1 MLLSKSG
8 RRAGRIRAA
17 LRSTTAIGALVALE
31 LIALGAT
38 RSAWRDV
45 VAPRPA
51 DLDEALV
58 LVVTAACALVGGWV
72 VLGTTV
78 AVVAHLPGQLGDA
91 AQRWSRTL
99 APAAT
104 RRVAAVLV
112 GAALGGSLAP
122 GTAVGSPGG
131 GAPEHTPGFIVTQP
145 VADTSTSR
153 AAPVVEPVAS
163 APGWTPSRP
172 VHPSAPATRL
182 VTTGSTP
189 PTSDVV
195 VHRGDS
201 LWSIA
206 RRHLGPGATDAEVA
220 AVWPHWYATN
230 RAVIGPDPDLL
241 HPGQVL
247 RAPEPGRPSDQTVGA
262 HP

>member
-1 MLLSKSG
+1 M
-8 RRAGRIRAA
+8 
-17 LRSTTAIGALVALE
+17 RSIAAIGAVMTLE
-31 LIALGAT
+31 LVALGAT
-38 RSAWRDV
+38 RGAWRV
-45 VAPRPA
+45 VRAPGPA
-51 DLDEALV
+51 DLDEAVL
-58 LVVTAACALVGGWV
+58 LVVLAACALLGGWL
-72 VLGTTV
+72 VLGVTV

-99 APAAT
+99 TTAAT

-122 GTAVGSPGG
+122 GTAVGAAGGSTPERTPAFVVTHPSP
-131 GAPEHTPGFIVTQP
+131 ASTTPTPAFTP
-145 VADTSTSR
+145 TD
-153 AAPVVEPVAS
+153 EPVAEPVAGPVAP

-172 VHPSAPATRL
+172 VHTPAPATRL

-189 PTSDVV
+189 HAGAVV

-220 AVWPHWYATN
+220 AVWPHWYAAN
-230 RAVIGPDPDLL
+230 RTVIGPDPDLL
-241 HPGQVL
+241 LPGQVL
-247 RAPEPGRPSDQTVGA
+247 HAPVGA
-262 HP
+262 HQ